1 MEVQMQAQF
10 NKINTNKQINKQT
23 DKINEHQTRTRQHK
37 ARPNTDNQPSTHVLY
52 TLTQTHQHS
61 NSNQT
66 KFRAQE
72 NQSNRLEVIST
83 HSQYQNKIKQNQT
96 PTHNTTQHNQITS
109 TNIVDIKQNQNH
121 QIRSETNKGKS
132 IAINH

>member
-66 KFRAQE
+66 KFRAQT
-72 NQSNRLEVIST
+72 NQSNRLEVINT

-96 PTHNTTQHNQITS
+96 PTHNTTQPNNINQHCG
-109 TNIVDIKQNQNH
+109 H
-121 QIRSETNKGKS
+121 QTQPTPPNK
-132 IAINH
+132 I